1 MTVMN
6 TFPSFS
12 ATMLNSTNGAV
23 TTYTITFSTQAIAVT
38 AGDIMY
44 LAFPSNVLLPSNAVC
59 KAY

>member
-1 MTVMN
+1 
-6 TFPSFS
+6 
-12 ATMLNSTNGAV
+12 MLNSTNGAV